1 MLPQSR
7 RPFGHWGICSFAAQP
22 LLTAQQTYD
31 QLKDQAD
38 KFGYCTL
45 SREERLFLKRFK
57 AHNDAGALTTSERV
71 GKKRQA
77 TWSGTS
83 ASGAPKRRQTR
94 RARVWVDKS
103 VATWKA
109 PTPQAVVGVTA
120 EQLLSAMPAEYT
132 RMQQHAC

>member
-1 MLPQSR
+1 M
-7 RPFGHWGICSFAAQP
+7 
-22 LLTAQQTYD
+22 LTAQQTYD

-71 GKKRQA
+71 GQKVQA
-77 TWSGTS
+77 TWSGSS
-83 ASGAPKRRQTR
+83 ASGAPRRRQTR
-94 RARVWVDKS
+94 RARAWVDKS

-109 PTPQAVVGVTA
+109 PTPQTVVGVTA

-132 RMQQHAC
+132 RMRQHAC